1 MGHCCSKRR
10 PEIDDGDV
18 IKPAAA
24 KGLAT
29 IEVASPAVPSSFHQ
43 VQSTTTAPRKADMTV
58 GTALRRETFE
68 EGNNDTIMPLSG
80 GSPSRDDLYGSS
92 ITSSKYIYT
101 SPPSS
106 PSKSSE
112 EPQVEDLQDLSQQYQ
127 TQQQQQ
133 ERQQQQQQHA
143 VYIPPEDRPIESM
156 FIREE
161 RIRLAQIQE
170 QLRLERQAANDKW
183 VAELREKKK
192 EFLPD
197 VVVYREFSPRV
208 D

>member
-1 MGHCCSKRR
+1 MGQCCSKRC

-18 IKPAAA
+18 VKPAVV
-24 KGLAT
+24 KGLST
-29 IEVASPAVPSSFHQ
+29 IEVSSPQLPASSFNQ
-43 VQSTTTAPRKADMTV
+43 LRSTTTSTQRRSQADTV
-58 GTALRRETFE
+58 TAIRRSSLEG
-68 EGNNDTIMPLSG
+68 GNNENDIIMSSTS
-80 GSPSRDDLYGSS
+80 GSPSKDDLYGSS

-106 PSKSSE
+106 PSKSSD
-112 EPQVEDLQDLSQQYQ
+112 EPQVEELQDISQQ
-127 TQQQQQ
+127 
-133 ERQQQQQQHA
+133 EPSEP
-143 VYIPPEDRPIESM
+143 VYVAPEDRPIESA

-170 QLRLERQAANDKW
+170 HLRIERQEAHEKW

-197 VVVYREFSPRV
+197 VVVYRDFSPRV